1 MGEVA
6 EERNQ
11 PPPGAEAVRKYTPEE
26 KANLL
31 EQFLLGKA
39 GGESDHEI
47 AERLGVSRANIYRW
61 KAKLEQ
67 GGTLENDKPGRKTK
81 VAAKKKKKKSTATN
95 FTGRQGTP
103 IATRV
108 MAVQEHLRAPSRV
121 IETAARYRVTASS
134 IYAWVKD
141 YKAGKFNAPGR
152 AVNGHG
158 QPAQVVMFEDPPQK
172 PAAIQRAPLMRP
184 EDTDLKMQLAL
195 AHAEIARLKQR
206 NRKLAQLVG
215 DDE

>member
-11 PPPGAEAVRKYTPEE
+11 PPPGAEHARKYTPEE

-39 GGESDHEI
+39 GGETDHEI
-47 AERLGVSRANIYRW
+47 AARLGVSRANLYRW

-67 GGTLENDKPGRKTK
+67 GGDLENDKPGRKKT
-81 VAAKKKKKKSTATN
+81 VAAKKKKNRASN

-108 MAVQEHLRAPSRV
+108 MAVQEHLRDPSRV
-121 IETAARYRVTASS
+121 NETAARHGVSTAS
-134 IYAWVKD
+134 IYSWTKD
-141 YKAGKFNAPGR
+141 YKAGKYNAPGR

-158 QPAQVVMFEDPPQK
+158 QPAQVVMFEDPPPQK
-172 PAAIQRAPLMRP
+172 HAIQRAPLMRP